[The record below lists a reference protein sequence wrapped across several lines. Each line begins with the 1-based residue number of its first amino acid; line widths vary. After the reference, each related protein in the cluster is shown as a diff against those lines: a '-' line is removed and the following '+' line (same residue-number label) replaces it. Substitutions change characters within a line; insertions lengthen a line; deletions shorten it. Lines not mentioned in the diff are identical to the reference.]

1 MRVCDPQ
8 GRDSGQRRD
17 EPVSVFQVW
26 WASHVFVLE
35 TSTRYAHP
43 LGSALRA
50 PCQAFGSGAFWEPGS
65 PLGSCPHPLPIGR
78 EGPKAVARGASDHSC
93 LGPGAQ
99 VLLRLGRQRWKL
111 RGRIESDDS
120 QTWDEEEK
128 AFIPTLHE
136 NFEIKVGGPGAG
148 AGGGRASSPTT
159 PPSPR

>member
-1 MRVCDPQ
+1 MGFARLCPGDQYEVCPPSGIGPQASLPGFREWGFLGTRVS
-8 GRDSGQRRD
+8 SG
-17 EPVSVFQVW
+17 F
-26 WASHVFVLE
+26 L
-35 TSTRYAHP
+35 
-43 LGSALRA
+43 
-50 PCQAFGSGAFWEPGS
+50 S
-65 PLGSCPHPLPIGR
+65 PPPPIGR
-78 EGPKAVARGASDHSC
+78 EGPQAVARGASDRSC